1 VPRLRQSLD
10 VLRAGVTRLAPPISV
25 PLLTGAVA
33 FAVIAWT
40 LLQRSAGLSVS
51 AYDTAFFEQ
60 VVWNL
65 SRGHGFTGG
74 FFGANFLGLH
84 FSPLLALPAAVEL
97 AWPDARALA
106 LLQAAALGLS
116 APAAY
121 LLLRALLGDRPG
133 APVAAAALAAVVPL
147 WLALQQ
153 AASAGFHTEALALPL
168 LLTAAW
174 AGLSGRNI
182 LCWACALAALCA
194 KEDQAYA
201 VAVIG
206 LLLAFHGPS
215 RWPGVA
221 LVVVSVLWGAAVELV
236 LMPALRGPVRSD
248 VASYYSWLPHA
259 GAGRI
264 ALAIANR
271 DGWLGFAAVIG
282 GMAGLPLLRP
292 AWLALALPPLV
303 GDLLSAHASQTIL
316 HLQYA
321 LPLVVPVLVAGG
333 LGARSV
339 LDRVVRPY
347 EGEASLA
354 PTAPG
359 EARLAPRGRAALAA
373 LALPAVVLGI
383 VFSPLAGQ
391 GPLTTSSMQRLMAC
405 ATALPG
411 EAPVAADD
419 SVAAALAAR
428 PVERPLTWARPGDW
442 VIVDRAS
449 YVPAYVNV
457 RARASEL
464 ASVSSEGRRLHCD
477 DGRFQVWGPVS

>member
-1 VPRLRQSLD
+1 VPGLRQSLD
-10 VLRAGVTRLAPPISV
+10 VLSAGATGRAAPISI
-25 PLLTGAVA
+25 PLLTGALG

-40 LLQRSAGLSVS
+40 LFQRSAGLSVS

-65 SRGHGFTGG
+65 GRGRGFTGG
-74 FFGANFLGLH
+74 FFPANFLGLH

-97 AWPDARALA
+97 AWPDTNVLA

-116 APAAY
+116 APAAF
-121 LLLRALLGDRPG
+121 LLLRALLDGRPG
-133 APVAAAALAAVVPL
+133 APVASAALAATVPL
-147 WLALQQ
+147 WLAVQQ
-153 AASAGFHTEALALPL
+153 AASSGFHTEALALPL
-168 LLTAAW
+168 VLTAGW
-174 AGLSGRNI
+174 AGLRGRNL

-215 RWPGVA
+215 RLRGIA
-221 LVVVSVLWGAAVELV
+221 LVVVSVMWGAAVELV
-236 LMPALRGPVRSD
+236 VMPALRGPVRSD

-259 GAGRI
+259 GPGRI

-271 DGWLGFAAVIG
+271 DGWLGFAALIAA
-282 GMAGLPLLRP
+282 MAGLPLLRP
-292 AWLALALPPLV
+292 AWLALALPPLL
-303 GDLLSAHASQTIL
+303 GDLLSAHSPQTIL

-333 LGARSV
+333 LGARSL
-339 LDRVVRPY
+339 LDRVVRLH

-354 PTAPG
+354 PTG
-359 EARLAPRGRAALAA
+359 WAALAA
-373 LALPAVVLGI
+373 LAVPALVIGL

-391 GPLTTSSMQRLMAC
+391 GPLTTSSLQRLLAC
-405 ATALPG
+405 AAALPG
-411 EAPVAADD
+411 EAPLAADD

-428 PVERPLTWARPGDW
+428 PVERPLTWARPTDW

-449 YVPAYVNV
+449 FVPAYVNV
-457 RARASEL
+457 RARTAEVAAL
-464 ASVSSEGRRLHCD
+464 PRDGRRLYCD
-477 DGRFQVWGPVS
+477 DGRFQLWGPVQP

>member
-74 FFGANFLGLH
+74 FFGADFLGLH
-84 FSPLLALPAAVEL
+84 FSPLLALPAALEL

-121 LLLRALLGDRPG
+121 LLLRALLDDRPG

-174 AGLSGRNI
+174 AGLSGRTV

-201 VAVIG
+201 VAVVG

-215 RWPGVA
+215 RTSGVA
-221 LVVVSVLWGAAVELV
+221 LVVVSVLWAAAAELV
-236 LMPALRGPVRSD
+236 VMPALRGPIRSD

-259 GAGRI
+259 GPGRI
-264 ALAIANR
+264 ARAVANR
-271 DGWLGFAAVIG
+271 DGWLGVAALIA

-292 AWLALALPPLV
+292 TWLALALPPLA

-333 LGARSV
+333 LGGRRV
-339 LDRVVRPY
+339 LDWAVRPH

-354 PTAPG
+354 PT
-359 EARLAPRGRAALAA
+359 GRVALAG

-405 ATALPG
+405 ATALPA
-411 EAPVAADD
+411 EAPLAADD

-428 PVERPLTWARPGDW
+428 PVERPLTWARHGDW
-442 VIVDRAS
+442 VVVDRAS

-457 RARASEL
+457 RARASVL
-464 ASVSSEGRRLHCD
+464 ASLSSQGRRLHCD